1 MNTLIHILTYNRA
14 IAAPQIGS
22 DLSMIA
28 MKLSTL
34 EPAVTLYN
42 PEIIYASPEQMS
54 LWDDCFSIADYKVR
68 VSRHKSVTV
77 KFIDDRGDERTWN
90 CDDFDLSELLQHEI
104 DHLHGV
110 LATDCA
116 LPPIYECNTV
126 LCESMIKKD
135 EFEKNRDSYN
145 LFVDYIPT
153 ENKNDLHC

>member
-1 MNTLIHILTYNRA
+1 MLIHILTCNRA

-28 MKLSTL
+28 MKLSPV

-77 KFIDDRGDERTWN
+77 KFIDDRGDERTWQ
-90 CDDFDLSELLQHEI
+90 CDDFHLSELLQHEI

-116 LPPIYECNTV
+116 LPPICECNIV